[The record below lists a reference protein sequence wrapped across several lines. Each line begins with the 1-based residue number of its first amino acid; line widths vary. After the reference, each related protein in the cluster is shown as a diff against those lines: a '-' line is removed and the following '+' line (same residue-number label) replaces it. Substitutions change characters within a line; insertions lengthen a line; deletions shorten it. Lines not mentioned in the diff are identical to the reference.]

1 MKTTKKSNKK
11 AILLSLLGLT
21 GILNGG
27 EMTRN
32 RVENKEEQIEI
43 ALSEESFRKEGKR
56 SEFISDEDMLEL
68 LTNKLENTIIESK
81 NIYASNVKVKEE
93 ELQKSHIKEV
103 KNIIAMNVLENGLV
117 NVEEIKNNRMDSDFE
132 DYIDYEGITN
142 YSYLGGD
149 ESEINFTN
157 SKIHDSNFKILAE
170 NSKVSNIDKE
180 DIDENPFSVKERIES
195 DIEAYK
201 NYVSELGITPELAYQ
216 YEKEHMNKN
225 EEIWISPFE
234 TLTLES

>member
-103 KNIIAMNVLENGLV
+103 KNIIAMNVN
-117 NVEEIKNNRMDSDFE
+117 
-132 DYIDYEGITN
+132 
-142 YSYLGGD
+142 
-149 ESEINFTN
+149 INLLKMYF
-157 SKIHDSNFKILAE
+157 IIIL
-170 NSKVSNIDKE
+170 
-180 DIDENPFSVKERIES
+180 
-195 DIEAYK
+195 
-201 NYVSELGITPELAYQ
+201 
-216 YEKEHMNKN
+216 
-225 EEIWISPFE
+225 W
-234 TLTLES
+234 